1 MGERSTALLGV
12 EISNQVPEAAI
23 GLIVAQGVTL
33 APASSTLSAAIAR
46 DLIQVRT
53 SPLNEERTKVVRDLL
68 RFGKYKPTGRG
79 KPASEY
85 LQGAAREDRF
95 PMINNLVDALNRVSL
110 MSQLPISL
118 IDLDRAG
125 SQRFVLRRGR
135 AGESYVFNAS
145 GQVIDLEDLL
155 LVASLPE
162 DRPGANPVKD
172 SMATKLDGA
181 AKNVLAVVY
190 APASLAEV
198 LAGATTALC
207 EELAR
212 EASPRELRQA
222 LLGV

>member
-1 MGERSTALLGV
+1 MGERSTTLLGV

-33 APASSTLSAAIAR
+33 APASPTLAAAIAR
-46 DLIQVRT
+46 DVAQVRT
-53 SPLNEERTKVVRDLL
+53 SALNEERTKVVRDLL

-95 PMINNLVDALNRVSL
+95 PAINNLVDALNRVSL

-118 IDLDRAG
+118 IDLDRAA
-125 SQRFVLRRGR
+125 SQRFVVRRGR
-135 AGESYVFNAS
+135 EGESYVFNAS
-145 GQVIDLEDLL
+145 GQVIELQDLL
-155 LVASLPE
+155 LVAALPE
-162 DRPGANPVKD
+162 DRPGATPVKD

-190 APASLAEV
+190 APASLAE
-198 LAGATTALC
+198 
-207 EELAR
+207 ELAR

>member
-1 MGERSTALLGV
+1 MGERSTTLLGV

-33 APASSTLSAAIAR
+33 APASPTLAAAIAR
-46 DLIQVRT
+46 DVAQVRT
-53 SPLNEERTKVVRDLL
+53 SALNEERTKVVRDLL

-95 PMINNLVDALNRVSL
+95 PAINNLVDALNRVSL

-118 IDLDRAG
+118 IDLDRAA
-125 SQRFVLRRGR
+125 SQRFVVRRGR
-135 AGESYVFNAS
+135 EGESYVFNAS
-145 GQVIDLEDLL
+145 GQVIELQDLL
-155 LVASLPE
+155 LVAALPE
-162 DRPGANPVKD
+162 DRPGANPGKD
-172 SMATKLDGA
+172 SMATQLDGA
-181 AKNVLAVVY
+181 TKNVLAVVY

-198 LAGATTALC
+198 AAAATTALA

>member
-162 DRPGANPVKD
+162 DRPGTNPVKD